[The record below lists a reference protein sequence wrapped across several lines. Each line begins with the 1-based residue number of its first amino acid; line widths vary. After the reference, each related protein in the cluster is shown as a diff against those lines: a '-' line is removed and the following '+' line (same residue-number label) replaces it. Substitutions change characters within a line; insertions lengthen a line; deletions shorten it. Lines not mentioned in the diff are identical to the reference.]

1 MASGILG
8 TGISGLLA
16 YQRALQTTSHNI
28 SNANTDGYS
37 RQRVELGANTPQFAG
52 GGYLGTG
59 VSVKSVGRV
68 YDSFLASQVNSY
80 TSSSSYA
87 STYSDNVSY
96 IDGMLADPDVGMGP
110 AMQRFFSDLQAV
122 ANDPSSSAARQSFFT
137 QAQTMIDRYSY
148 NYQRLEDLRTQANKQ
163 ISSVTSEINSLAK
176 SIADINRDIT
186 LSPGSTPP
194 SDLLDTRDRLLTE
207 LSDKVSITTVN
218 QDNGSVNVFIGKGQT
233 LVRDY
238 DSYDMQITRNE
249 YDVRQYEVSI
259 DGGTGSLHEISSQ
272 LSGGKLGALFD
283 FRDNVLTNT
292 QNSLGALAIGF
303 SDTFNAQHKLGQ
315 DLNGNLGKDFFNV
328 PGLEVRSSN
337 ANTGTATVAATLT
350 DSSQLNGDEY
360 KLLFSGGTYT
370 LTNMTDGTTENFAA
384 LPATTTH
391 GFDISVTA
399 GAMNNGDSFLIRPG
413 RRGAADLSM
422 NINSVDEIAVAAPVR
437 TSADILNNT
446 GNATIS
452 TGEVTG
458 TGNFQASPLPPL
470 SSDIVMQYDG
480 TNMNVISGPA
490 PWNGMSFAYS
500 DGTEVTALTDL
511 KFTISGTP
519 AVGDQFTISSNT
531 NGVGD
536 NRNALLL
543 SDLQNQSLLSGG
555 TASYTDFYGNLVAD
569 VGVVAKQAQLTQT
582 SQQGLLDQSINTRDA
597 LSGVNLDEE
606 AANLVKFQQAY
617 QAASQV
623 IVTSNNMFQS
633 LLSILGG

>member
-8 TGISGLLA
+8 IGVSGLLA

-28 SNANTDGYS
+28 SNANTAGYS
-37 RQRVELGANTPQFAG
+37 RQRVDLGANTPQFAG
-52 GGYLGTG
+52 GGYLGNG

-68 YDSFLASQVNSY
+68 YDGFLASQVNSY

-96 IDGMLADPDVGMGP
+96 IDGMLADPDVGMGS
-110 AMQRFFSDLQAV
+110 AMQRFFSDLQSV

-137 QAQTMIDRYSY
+137 QSQTMIDRYAY
-148 NYQRLEDLRTQANKQ
+148 NYQRLEDLRSQANEQ
-163 ISSVTSEINSLAK
+163 ISSVTSEINSLAQ
-176 SIADINRDIT
+176 SIAAINRDIT
-186 LSPGSTPP
+186 LSPGTTPP

-249 YDVRQYEVSI
+249 YDVRQYEISI
-259 DGGTGSLHEISSQ
+259 DAGTGSLHEISSQ
-272 LSGGKLGALFD
+272 ISGGKLGALFD
-283 FRDNVLTNT
+283 FRDQVLTNT
-292 QNSLGALAIGF
+292 QDSLGALAIGF
-303 SDTFNAQHKLGQ
+303 SDTFNTQHKLGQ
-315 DLNGNLGKDFFNV
+315 DLNGNLGKGFFNV

-337 ANTGTATVAATLT
+337 ANAGTATVAATLS

-360 KLLFSGGTYT
+360 KLLYSGGSYT
-370 LTNMTDGTTENFAA
+370 LTNMTDGTTETFAG

-391 GFDISVTA
+391 GFSLSISA
-399 GAMNNGDSFLIRPG
+399 GAISNGDSFLVRPG
-413 RRGAADLSM
+413 RRGATDLNM

-452 TGEVTG
+452 PGVVTG

-470 SSDIVMQYDG
+470 SADIVMQYDG

-519 AVGDQFTISSNT
+519 AAGDQFSISSNT

-536 NRNALLL
+536 NRNALQL

-569 VGVVAKQAQLTQT
+569 VGVVAKQAQLTQS
-582 SQQGLLDQSINTRDA
+582 SQQGLLDQAINTRDS

>member
-8 TGISGLLA
+8 IGVSGLLA

-28 SNANTDGYS
+28 SNANTAGYS
-37 RQRVELGANTPQFAG
+37 RQRVDLGANTPQFAG
-52 GGYLGTG
+52 GGYLGNG

-68 YDSFLASQVNSY
+68 YDGFLASQVNSY

-96 IDGMLADPDVGMGP
+96 IDGMLADPDVGMGS
-110 AMQRFFSDLQAV
+110 AMQRFFSDLQSV

-137 QAQTMIDRYSY
+137 QSQTMIDRYAY
-148 NYQRLEDLRTQANKQ
+148 NYQRLEDLRSQANEQ
-163 ISSVTSEINSLAK
+163 ISSVTSEINSLAQ
-176 SIADINRDIT
+176 SIAAINRDIT
-186 LSPGSTPP
+186 LSPGTTPP

-249 YDVRQYEVSI
+249 YDVRQYEISI
-259 DGGTGSLHEISSQ
+259 DAGTGSLHEISSQ
-272 LSGGKLGALFD
+272 ISGGKLGALFD
-283 FRDNVLTNT
+283 FRDQVLTNT
-292 QNSLGALAIGF
+292 QDSLGALAIGF
-303 SDTFNAQHKLGQ
+303 SDTFNTQHKLGQ
-315 DLNGNLGKDFFNV
+315 DLNGNLGKGFFNV

-337 ANTGTATVAATLT
+337 ANAGTATVAATLS

-360 KLLFSGGTYT
+360 KLLYSGGSYT
-370 LTNMTDGTTENFAA
+370 LTNMTDGTTETLAG

-391 GFDISVTA
+391 GFSLSISA
-399 GAMNNGDSFLIRPG
+399 GAISNGDSFLVRPG
-413 RRGAADLSM
+413 RRGATDLNM

-452 TGEVTG
+452 PGVVTG

-470 SSDIVMQYDG
+470 SADIVMQYDG

-519 AVGDQFTISSNT
+519 AAGDQFSISSNT

-536 NRNALLL
+536 NRNALQL

-569 VGVVAKQAQLTQT
+569 VGVVAKQAQLTQS
-582 SQQGLLDQSINTRDA
+582 SQQGLLDQAINTRDS